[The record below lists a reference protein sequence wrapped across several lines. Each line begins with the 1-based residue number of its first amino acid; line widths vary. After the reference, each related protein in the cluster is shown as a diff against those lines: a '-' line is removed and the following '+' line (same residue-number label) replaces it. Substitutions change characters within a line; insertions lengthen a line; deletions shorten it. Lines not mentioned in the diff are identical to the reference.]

1 MWRPR
6 HYAKPAET
14 SSAGRH
20 AAYAASRGVEKLLHL
35 RRGPHRGALHKNFQV
50 SSDVEAV
57 AKFSPEAA
65 FALGEAAGE
74 GGSDSIGGWMSLVAY
89 ETGRRALEEYARF
102 WARPVEERWNALP
115 QAVREAVAKRE
126 EEAVYEVVRSTLRD
140 VGIGVKRG
148 VEMDLQA
155 YEEALEKVFTA
166 SGEWP
171 EMREYVK
178 QVIEAARWV
187 QRGEADTKELE
198 KAVDGL
204 LAAYG
209 ARAAERFVRS
219 DRLEDAVAEMHEGMR
234 HYARDT
240 GLRVGREAA
249 EKALL
254 LGLSTMPE
262 EVVEAYARGGW
273 RGRLEPYVA
282 YWTEDEKLAR
292 RAGEA
297 GWEVRQIKRPVS
309 FEEGVPKEWRASY
322 VAAPFGFDLSAVEK
336 AVVEHVDGA
345 REGVARVRPVE
356 WPVPEVFL
364 WFVLRDR

>member
-1 MWRPR
+1 M
-6 HYAKPAET
+6 
-14 SSAGRH
+14 
-20 AAYAASRGVEKLLHL
+20 
-35 RRGPHRGALHKNFQV
+35 
-50 SSDVEAV
+50 
-57 AKFSPEAA
+57 KFSPEAA
-65 FALGEAAGE
+65 LVLGEAAGE
-74 GGSDSIGGWMSLVAY
+74 GGSDSIGGGCLLLLVRRGGGLWRS
-89 ETGRRALEEYARF
+89 TRGFGLGR
-102 WARPVEERWNALP
+102 WKKGGWNALP
-115 QAVREAVAKRE
+115 QAVREAVARRE

-178 QVIEAARWV
+178 QVIKAARRV

-209 ARAAERFVRS
+209 AKATERFVRS

-240 GLRVGREAA
+240 CLRVGREAA

-262 EVVEAYARGGW
+262 ELVEAYAKGGW

-282 YWTEDEKLAR
+282 YWTEDEGLAR
-292 RAGEA
+292 RAGEWV
-297 GWEVRQIKRPVS
+297 GRCGR
-309 FEEGVPKEWRASY
+309 
-322 VAAPFGFDLSAVEK
+322 
-336 AVVEHVDGA
+336 
-345 REGVARVRPVE
+345 
-356 WPVPEVFL
+356 
-364 WFVLRDR
+364 LRDRLRLRRGCLRSGAPATWPRLLALTCRRRRRLWLSM

>member
-1 MWRPR
+1 
-6 HYAKPAET
+6 
-14 SSAGRH
+14 
-20 AAYAASRGVEKLLHL
+20 
-35 RRGPHRGALHKNFQV
+35 
-50 SSDVEAV
+50 
-57 AKFSPEAA
+57 
-65 FALGEAAGE
+65 
-74 GGSDSIGGWMSLVAY
+74 MSLVAY

-178 QVIEAARWV
+178 QVIEAARRV

-240 GLRVGREAA
+240 GLRIGREAA
-249 EKALL
+249 ERALL

-262 EVVEAYARGGW
+262 ELVEAYARGGW

-282 YWTEDEKLAR
+282 YWTEDGGLAR
-292 RAGEA
+292 RAGRGGLGGAADSEA
-297 GWEVRQIKRPVS
+297 CLLRG
-309 FEEGVPKEWRASY
+309 GRA
-322 VAAPFGFDLSAVEK
+322 
-336 AVVEHVDGA
+336 
-345 REGVARVRPVE
+345 
-356 WPVPEVFL
+356 
-364 WFVLRDR
+364 

>member
-1 MWRPR
+1 M
-6 HYAKPAET
+6 
-14 SSAGRH
+14 
-20 AAYAASRGVEKLLHL
+20 
-35 RRGPHRGALHKNFQV
+35 
-50 SSDVEAV
+50 
-57 AKFSPEAA
+57 KFSPEAA
-65 FALGEAAGE
+65 LALGEAARE

-126 EEAVYEVVRSTLRD
+126 EAVYEVVRSTLRD

-166 SGEWP
+166 SGEWL

-178 QVIEAARWV
+178 QVIKAARRV

-209 ARAAERFVRS
+209 AKATERFVRS
-219 DRLEDAVAEMHEGMR
+219 DRLEDAVAEMHEGMK
-234 HYARDT
+234 HFARET

-254 LGLSTMPE
+254 LGLSTMTE
-262 EVVEAYARGGW
+262 EFVEAYAKGGW

-282 YWTEDEKLAR
+282 YWTEDEGLAR

-309 FEEGVPKEWRASY
+309 FE
-322 VAAPFGFDLSAVEK
+322 
-336 AVVEHVDGA
+336 
-345 REGVARVRPVE
+345 
-356 WPVPEVFL
+356 
-364 WFVLRDR
+364 